1 MKFWRW
7 GKKEEEEKPR
17 RRTKAKKKVKKKGKK
32 KRVKITVEE
41 YRMWRRRFKYTF
53 LAIVAA
59 GLLMVAAGLLFWR
72 SVVAVNPP
80 GAGKV
85 VSFYVP
91 LYMINGAGM
100 IGGGVLG
107 YFRREPMYGGVL
119 TLLYAISGIVFSS
132 GIIGVIGSI
141 LGLLSGGLM
150 TYFGYI
156 VRRKFPP
163 V

>member
-1 MKFWRW
+1 MKFWRR
-7 GKKEEEEKPR
+7 GEERKEAKRREKP
-17 RRTKAKKKVKKKGKK
+17 KGKVKKRVKGKK

-53 LAIVAA
+53 MAIVAA
-59 GLLMVAAGLLFWR
+59 GLLMVAAGLLLWR
-72 SVVAVNPP
+72 SIVAVNPP

-85 VSFYVP
+85 VGFYVP

-100 IGGGVLG
+100 IGGGILG

-119 TLLYAISGIVFSS
+119 ALLYAISGIVFSS
-132 GIIGVIGSI
+132 GIVGVTGSI

-150 TYFGYI
+150 TYFGYV

-163 V
+163 I

>member
-7 GKKEEEEKPR
+7 GKKEEEEKPK
-17 RRTKAKKKVKKKGKK
+17 RRTKAKKKVKKKGK

-59 GLLMVAAGLLFWR
+59 GLTMVAAGLLLWR
-72 SVVAVNPP
+72 SMTAVNPP
-80 GAGKV
+80 AVGKV

-91 LYMINGAGM
+91 MYMINGAGM
-100 IGGGVLG
+100 IGGGLLG

-119 TLLYAISGIVFSS
+119 TLLYAITGIVFSS
-132 GIIGVIGSI
+132 GIVGVAGSI